1 MEWAVLS
8 HKGLARAKNEDNLL
22 VCADI
27 GLFAVADGMG
37 GHQAGEVASRLALES
52 LERAVRQNDE
62 SDLLAVLTN
71 AFEQANQNV
80 YMAAQS
86 NPECEKMGTTLTAC
100 IIRAGNLFW
109 LHVGDSRGYLVR
121 NNEIKQFTE
130 DHSYVSD
137 FVRKGELTPEE
148 AEVHPYRHVL
158 TRALGTEPLIQVD
171 KGIVKLE
178 PNDVVLLCTD
188 GLTLHLN
195 DHEILEIARNGRPT
209 EQVRKLVK
217 TALERGGL
225 DNVTLILIKFWGFN
239 YPVTPAQPQ
248 EC

>member
-52 LERAVRQNDE
+52 LETAVRQTDHA
-62 SDLLAVLTN
+62 DLLHVLKD
-71 AFEQANQNV
+71 AFEEANKSV
-80 YMAAQS
+80 YSAAQG
-86 NPECEKMGTTLTAC
+86 NPDCEKMGTTLTAC
-100 IIRAGNLFW
+100 IIRKGKLYW
-109 LHVGDSRGYLVR
+109 LHIGDSRGYLLR
-121 NNEIKQFTE
+121 DNEIKQFTE

-158 TRALGTEPLIQVD
+158 TRALGTEPLINVD
-171 KGIVKLE
+171 KGTVTLE
-178 PNDVVLLCTD
+178 PGDKILLCTD
-188 GLTLHLN
+188 GLTVHLN
-195 DHEILEIARNGRPT
+195 DEEILKVARRGKPA
-209 EQVRKLVK
+209 EQAKRLLK
-217 TALERGGL
+217 TALERGGV
-225 DNVTLILIKFWGFN
+225 DNITLILIKIAGQKG
-239 YPVTPAQPQ
+239 PVAPA
-248 EC
+248 